1 MATVANDEAF
11 VRYAAGPTWVHVRCA
26 AGPTLGVR
34 EAFVRCAA
42 GPSLGV
48 RILIDLVG
56 CVQIF
61 DVPYF

>member
-1 MATVANDEAF
+1 MDTRSNDEAF
-11 VRYAAGPTWVHVRCA
+11 VRD
-26 AGPTLGVR
+26 
-34 EAFVRCAA
+34 AA